1 MGTSLPY
8 IHLACR
14 PALLQTHGRRLHS
27 SEGCFGEQLEVSQS
41 IDTSAL
47 LCYRQEADDTEE
59 LQKAALEKLKAHPHG
74 SRMAVLPLGSKKIDM
89 ELIDVRRLNKQA
101 RQNVLRRAMEVD
113 DQDNEKLLSKIK
125 QRQDR

>member
-1 MGTSLPY
+1 MK
-8 IHLACR
+8 
-14 PALLQTHGRRLHS
+14 
-27 SEGCFGEQLEVSQS
+27 E
-41 IDTSAL
+41 
-47 LCYRQEADDTEE
+47 
-59 LQKAALEKLKAHPHG
+59 HPHG

-89 ELIDVRRLNKQA
+89 ELIDVRKLNKQA

>member
-14 PALLQTHGRRLHS
+14 PALLQTHGRRS
-27 SEGCFGEQLEVSQS
+27 SEGSFGEQLEVFQS